1 MREQT
6 RHRETI
12 SDLLQLAMGLLEKST
27 SAALESMLNTRVLAL
42 VALQH
47 PICATPRRAAKL
59 LYEQSTRTEKMMP
72 TKSVRTWSNQKK
84 SLSNF
89 A

>member
-42 VALQH
+42 VAL
-47 PICATPRRAAKL
+47 
-59 LYEQSTRTEKMMP
+59 
-72 TKSVRTWSNQKK
+72 
-84 SLSNF
+84 
-89 A
+89 